1 VYCRVKAR
9 SVQLCDDLQ
18 RRLED
23 RLLLADGLMRG
34 SNRELLPLGFVADL
48 GRSRTSTV
56 GVNSLLSLVG
66 IILRQALNRVCS
78 VGSVLAG
85 KVLDLLSLSIDQ
97 VVALLKLSINDLL
110 VLDIDE
116 GSEVGDSGGNQGQAP
131 ERDKLDEEVRNQRR
145 KECL

>member
-1 VYCRVKAR
+1 
-9 SVQLCDDLQ
+9 
-18 RRLED
+18 
-23 RLLLADGLMRG
+23 MRG
-34 SNRELLPLGFVADL
+34 SSRELLPLGFVADL

-56 GVNSLLSLVG
+56 RVNSLLSLVG
-66 IILRQALNRVCS
+66 IILGQALNRVCS

-85 KVLDLLSLSIDQ
+85 KILDLLSLSIDQ

-110 VLDIDE
+110 VLDVDE
-116 GSEVGDSGGNQGQAP
+116 GSEVGDGGSNQGQAP